1 MCLINCGKEVIAL
14 ERQKTLAIHMNNV
27 NKSYGLKRGVT
38 DLNLAVKKGEIV
50 GFIGPNG
57 AGKST
62 TIRLLMQLISPT
74 SGDISV
80 LGERIKKDNPMIR
93 SRIGYLP
100 SEIRLYPDVTGQQ
113 MLELAAGIHGI
124 DLKKTRIPE
133 YAQRL
138 QWEMKPRIRTYSLGN
153 RKKLG
158 ILLALLHEPELLV
171 LDEPTS
177 GLDPLA
183 QQSFFEIVRELNE
196 ANGTTVFLSTHIL
209 TEVDKLCHRVAFIR
223 DGKIIQDS
231 SVPDLTRGGAHL
243 YEVIFKESGDL
254 RQRYGLLHIDPNS
267 KYIDGVCSGRVED
280 HCLNKLLSILADKPI
295 KDLNLRKLSLEER
308 FMAKYSRNQEKKVEG
323 PNDEQVV

>member
-1 MCLINCGKEVIAL
+1 MKG
-14 ERQKTLAIHMNNV
+14 QKTLAIHMNNV
-27 NKSYGLKRGVT
+27 NKSYGSKRGVT
-38 DLNLAVKKGEIV
+38 NLNLTVQRGEV
-50 GFIGPNG
+50 AGFIGPNG

-80 LGERIKKDNPMIR
+80 LGERIRRDHPTIR
-93 SRIGYLP
+93 RRIGYLP
-100 SEIRLYPDVTGQQ
+100 SEIRLYPDFTGKQ
-113 MLELAAGIHGI
+113 MLELAAGIYGV

-133 YAQRL
+133 FAQRL

-158 ILLALLHEPELLV
+158 MLLALLHEPELLI

-196 ANGTTVFLSTHIL
+196 TNGTTVFLSTHIL
-209 TEVDKLCHRVAFIR
+209 TEVDKVCRRVVFIR

-231 SVPDLTRGGAHL
+231 SVPELTRGGTHL
-243 YEVIFKESGDL
+243 YEVVFKESGDL
-254 RQRYGLLHIDPNS
+254 RQKYGLLKFDPHS
-267 KYIDGVCSGRVED
+267 RYIDGVCYGRVED
-280 HCLNKLLSILADKPI
+280 DRLNELLSLLADKPI

-308 FMAKYSRNQEKKVEG
+308 FMEKYSRNKEKKVEG
-323 PNDEQVV
+323 ANDEQVV

>member
-1 MCLINCGKEVIAL
+1 MECK
-14 ERQKTLAIHMNNV
+14 KTVAIHMNNV
-27 NKSYGLKRGVT
+27 TKSYGSERGVT
-38 DLNLAVKKGEIV
+38 DLNLTVKKGEIV

-62 TIRLLMQLISPT
+62 TIRLLMQMISPT
-74 SGDISV
+74 SGNISV
-80 LGERIKKDNPMIR
+80 LGERIKKENPMVR

-100 SEIRLYPDVTGQQ
+100 SEIRLYPDLTGKQ
-113 MLELAAGIHGI
+113 MLELAAGIHGV
-124 DLKKTRIPE
+124 DLKETRIPE
-133 YAQRL
+133 YAQRV
-138 QWEMKPRIRTYSLGN
+138 QWEMKPRIRSYSLGN

-158 ILLALLHEPELLV
+158 ILLALLHEPELLI

-196 ANGTTVFLSTHIL
+196 TNGTTVFLSTHIL

-231 SVPDLTRGGAHL
+231 SVPELSRGGAHL
-243 YEVIFKESGDL
+243 FEVVFKDSGDV
-254 RQRYGLLHIDPNS
+254 RERYGLLNIDSKS
-267 KYIDGVCSGRVED
+267 KYIDGVCCGRVED
-280 HCLNKLLSILADKPI
+280 DCLNEFLSILADKPI

-308 FMAKYSRNQEKKVEG
+308 FMEKYSQDKETKAEV
-323 PNDEQVV
+323 PNDE

>member
-1 MCLINCGKEVIAL
+1 MCLINCGKEVLAL

-27 NKSYGLKRGVT
+27 NKYYGLKRGVA
-38 DLNLAVKKGEIV
+38 DINLAVKKGEIV

-62 TIRLLMQLISPT
+62 TIRLLMQMISPT

-80 LGERIKKDNPMIR
+80 LGERIQKDHPMIR

-100 SEIRLYPDVTGQQ
+100 SEIRLYQDLTGKQ
-113 MLELAAGIHGI
+113 MLELAAGIYGV

-133 YAQRL
+133 YAQKL

-158 ILLALLHEPELLV
+158 ILLALLHEPELLI

-183 QQSFFEIVRELNE
+183 QQSFFEIIRELNE
-196 ANGTTVFLSTHIL
+196 SNGTTVFLSTHIL
-209 TEVDKLCHRVAFIR
+209 TEVDKVCHRVAFIR
-223 DGKIIQDS
+223 DGKIIQDA
-231 SVPDLTRGGAHL
+231 SVSDLTRGGAHL

-254 RQRYGLLHIDPNS
+254 RRTYGLLNIDPNS

-280 HCLNKLLSILADKPI
+280 HRLNELISILADKPM
-295 KDLNLRKLSLEER
+295 KDLNLRKMSLEER
-308 FMAKYSRNQEKKVEG
+308 FMEKYSRNKEKKDEG

>member
-1 MCLINCGKEVIAL
+1 M
-14 ERQKTLAIHMNNV
+14 ERQKTLAIHLNNV
-27 NKSYGLKRGVT
+27 NKSYGSKRGVT
-38 DLNLAVKKGEIV
+38 DLNLTVKKGEIV

-74 SGDISV
+74 SGEISV

-100 SEIRLYPDVTGQQ
+100 SEIRLYPDLTGKQ
-113 MLELAAGIHGI
+113 MLELAAGIHGV
-124 DLKKTRIPE
+124 DLQKTRIPE
-133 YAQRL
+133 FAQRL

-158 ILLALLHEPELLV
+158 ILLALLHGPELLI

-183 QQSFFEIVRELNE
+183 QQSFFEIIRELNE
-196 ANGTTVFLSTHIL
+196 TLGTTVFLSTHIL

-231 SVPDLTRGGAHL
+231 SVYELTRGGAHL

-254 RQRYGLLHIDPNS
+254 RQTYGLLNIDANS
-267 KYIDGVCSGRVED
+267 KYIDGICSGRVED
-280 HCLNKLLSILADKPI
+280 DCLNELLSILADKPI

-308 FMAKYSRNQEKKVEG
+308 FMEKYSRNQEKKVEG
-323 PNDEQVV
+323 GNDEQVV